1 MKKKLLTLLAIGTFI
16 AANPAAAEDGKYSQ
30 GVFIIN
36 EDWYGTNSSSVNF
49 LDDNGEWSYRVFQT
63 ENPGMELGCTA
74 EAGQIYGGKFF
85 IMAKQPD
92 GIKVKGGRLT
102 VCDATTMKALK
113 QFPELGGADGR

>member
-74 EAGQIYGGKFF
+74 GQDKS
-85 IMAKQPD
+85 MAASFSLWQNSPMAS
-92 GIKVKGGRLT
+92 R
-102 VCDATTMKALK
+102 
-113 QFPELGGADGR
+113 

>member
-49 LDDNGEWSYRVFQT
+49 LDDNGEWSYRVSQVWSSDA
-63 ENPGMELGCTA
+63 PPR
-74 EAGQIYGGKFF
+74 QDKS
-85 IMAKQPD
+85 MAASFSLWQNSPMAS
-92 GIKVKGGRLT
+92 R
-102 VCDATTMKALK
+102 
-113 QFPELGGADGR
+113 